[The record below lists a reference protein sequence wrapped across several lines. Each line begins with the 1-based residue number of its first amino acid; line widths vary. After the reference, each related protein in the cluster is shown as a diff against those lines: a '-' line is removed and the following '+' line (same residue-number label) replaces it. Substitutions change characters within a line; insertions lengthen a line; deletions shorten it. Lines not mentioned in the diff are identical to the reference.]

1 MKFFEELRKG
11 AHNYISKIKESM
23 RARAVEN
30 KAIKE
35 IEHQAAFQERKK
47 EAVKTAKYRVQL
59 KGKKDRE
66 LLKNPNQN
74 AFGTGNLPGNMFD
87 IPQPQTTQTKSKK
100 QKKETPQELFD
111 PNTAMKMVN
120 FNPFKTK

>member
-1 MKFFEELRKG
+1 MSFIATLRKG
-11 AHNYISKIKESM
+11 VHNIVTNIKKDMAAKS
-23 RARAVEN
+23 AEN
-30 KAIKE
+30 KEIKG
-35 IEHQAAFQERKK
+35 IEHEAAFQERKK

-66 LLKNPNQN
+66 LIKNPHQN
-74 AFGTGNLPGNMFD
+74 TFGTGQPSGNMFD
-87 IPQPQTTQTKSKK
+87 LPQTKQNKSKK
-100 QKKETPQELFD
+100 QKQVQEQELFD